1 MLSARPSR
9 GLSGPARLP
18 IPLFVRAR
26 LAEEKGFGLIEL
38 VVAIFML
45 NIGILALMGAFNSG
59 ALALRRSAATSNGTA
74 VADKMMEVYRDL
86 KNCGIYLTG
95 GTGNDVSGMP
105 NGIPNSTS
113 TFYTAYHGDTAAYA
127 NVAYF
132 NNTTPSSTPLWVS
145 DAPIQS
151 PYSPT
156 IPASSSNCLP
166 TGLTTSTGIDP
177 TKAVQQVTGPDGQS
191 YTAFTYIVI
200 VQPSGYAKQ
209 VTIEVFNPHQ
219 PTQVLARE
227 SSIFDPNV
235 AP

>member
-1 MLSARPSR
+1 M
-9 GLSGPARLP
+9 
-18 IPLFVRAR
+18 RAR

-38 VVAIFML
+38 VVAVFML

-74 VADKMMEVYRDL
+74 VADKVMEVYRDL

-113 TFYTAYHGDTAAYA
+113 TFYAAYQGDTAAYA
-127 NVAYF
+127 NIAYF
-132 NNTTPSSTPLWVS
+132 NNTTPSSTPLWVIDS
-145 DAPIQS
+145 TTGNG
-151 PYSPT
+151 YSP
-156 IPASSSNCLP
+156 IPASSSSCIP

-209 VTIEVFNPHQ
+209 VTVKVFNPQ
-219 PTQVLARE
+219 DQTQVLARE

>member
-1 MLSARPSR
+1 M
-9 GLSGPARLP
+9 
-18 IPLFVRAR
+18 RAR

-38 VVAIFML
+38 VIAIFML
-45 NIGILALMGAFNSG
+45 NVGILALMGAFNAG
-59 ALALRRSAATSNGTA
+59 ALALRNSAATSNGTA
-74 VADKMMEVYRDL
+74 VADKVMEVYRDM

-113 TFYTAYHGDTAAYA
+113 SFYTAYHGDTAAYA

-132 NNTTPSSTPLWVS
+132 NNTTPANTPLWVV
-145 DAPIQS
+145 DATTQP
-151 PYSPT
+151 PYSST
-156 IPASSSNCLP
+156 IPPYGSNCIP
-166 TGLTTSTGIDP
+166 TGLVASTGVDP

-191 YTAFTYIVI
+191 YTVFSYIVI

-209 VTIEVFNPHQ
+209 VTIEVFNPKE

-227 SSIFDPNV
+227 ASIFDPNLG
-235 AP
+235 

>member
-1 MLSARPSR
+1 M
-9 GLSGPARLP
+9 
-18 IPLFVRAR
+18 RAR

-74 VADKMMEVYRDL
+74 VADKVMEVYRDL

-95 GTGNDVSGMP
+95 GTGSDVSGMP

-113 TFYTAYHGDTAAYA
+113 APSSRSITCVRPLAYMPPCNAPG
-127 NVAYF
+127 
-132 NNTTPSSTPLWVS
+132 TPASTPLWVIDS
-145 DAPIQS
+145 TS
-151 PYSPT
+151 GSGYSP
-156 IPASSSNCLP
+156 IPASSSTCIP
-166 TGLTTSTGIDP
+166 TGLASSAGVDP
-177 TKAVQQVTGPDGQS
+177 TKAVQLVTGPNGLS
-191 YTAFTYIVI
+191 YTAFSYIVI

-209 VTIEVFNPHQ
+209 VTVEVFNPKQ

>member
-1 MLSARPSR
+1 MR
-9 GLSGPARLP
+9 
-18 IPLFVRAR
+18 VR
-26 LAEEKGFGLIEL
+26 LAEERGFGLIEL
-38 VVAIFML
+38 LAAILML

-59 ALALRRSAATSNGTA
+59 AFALRRSATTSNGTA
-74 VADKMMEVYRDL
+74 VADKVMEVYRDL

-95 GTGNDVSGMP
+95 GTGSDTSGMP

-113 TFYTAYHGDTAAYA
+113 SAYAAYHGDTAAYA

-132 NNTTPSSTPLWVS
+132 SNSTPTSTPLWVINS
-145 DAPIQS
+145 TSGTGYTP
-151 PYSPT
+151 
-156 IPASSSNCLP
+156 IPASSSACIP

-177 TKAVQQVTGPDGQS
+177 TKAVQRVTGPDGLS
-191 YTAFTYIVI
+191 YTVFSYIVI

-209 VTIEVFNPHQ
+209 VTVEVFNPRQ
-219 PTQVLARE
+219 ATQVLARE

>member
-1 MLSARPSR
+1 MPVQGLEPLRPTADT
-9 GLSGPARLP
+9 P
-18 IPLFVRAR
+18 FVRAR

-59 ALALRRSAATSNGTA
+59 ALALRNSAATSNGTA
-74 VADKMMEVYRDL
+74 VADKVMEVYRDM

-113 TFYTAYHGDTAAYA
+113 SFYAAYHGDTAAYA

-132 NNTTPSSTPLWVS
+132 NNGTPSTTPLWVIDS
-145 DAPIQS
+145 TS
-151 PYSPT
+151 GTGYSP
-156 IPASSSNCLP
+156 IPASSSACIP

-191 YTAFTYIVI
+191 YTVFSYVVI

-209 VTIEVFNPHQ
+209 VTIDVFNPKQ

-227 SSIFDPNV
+227 ASVFDPNV
-235 AP
+235 SP

>member
-1 MLSARPSR
+1 M
-9 GLSGPARLP
+9 P
-18 IPLFVRAR
+18 IPLFVRVR

-38 VVAIFML
+38 LAAILML

-59 ALALRRSAATSNGTA
+59 AFALRRSATTSSGTA
-74 VADKMMEVYRDL
+74 VADKVMEVYRDV

-113 TFYTAYHGDTAAYA
+113 TWYSAYHGDTAAYA
-127 NVAYF
+127 SVAYF
-132 NNTTPSSTPLWVS
+132 SNATPASTPLWVIDS
-145 DAPIQS
+145 TSGTGYAP
-151 PYSPT
+151 
-156 IPASSSNCLP
+156 IPASSSGCIP

-177 TKAVQQVTGPDGQS
+177 TKAVQKVTGPDGLS
-191 YTAFTYIVI
+191 YTAFSYIVI

-209 VTIEVFNPHQ
+209 VTVEVFNPHDA
-219 PTQVLARE
+219 TQLLARE

>member
-1 MLSARPSR
+1 M
-9 GLSGPARLP
+9 
-18 IPLFVRAR
+18 RAR

-38 VVAIFML
+38 LAAILVL

-59 ALALRRSAATSNGTA
+59 AFALRRSAATSNGTA
-74 VADKMMEVYRDL
+74 VADKVMEVYRDL

-95 GTGNDVSGMP
+95 GTGNDSSGMP

-113 TFYTAYHGDTAAYA
+113 SSYAAYQGDTAAYA
-127 NVAYF
+127 GVAYF
-132 NNTTPSSTPLWVS
+132 SNSTPSTTPLWVIDS
-145 DAPIQS
+145 TSGTGYAP
-151 PYSPT
+151 
-156 IPASSSNCLP
+156 IPASSSTCIP

-177 TKAVQQVTGPDGQS
+177 TKAVQKVTGPDGQS
-191 YTAFTYIVI
+191 YTTFTYIVI

-209 VTIEVFNPHQ
+209 VTVEVFNPHQ
-219 PTQVLARE
+219 STQVLARE

>member
-1 MLSARPSR
+1 M
-9 GLSGPARLP
+9 
-18 IPLFVRAR
+18 RAR

-38 VVAIFML
+38 VIAIFML
-45 NIGILALMGAFNSG
+45 NVGILALMGAFNAG
-59 ALALRRSAATSNGTA
+59 ALALRNSAAISNGTA
-74 VADKMMEVYRDL
+74 VADKVMEVYRDM

-113 TFYTAYHGDTAAYA
+113 TFYAAYHGDTAAYA

-132 NNTTPSSTPLWVS
+132 SNASPSTTPLWVIDS
-145 DAPIQS
+145 S
-151 PYSPT
+151 TGSGYSP
-156 IPASSSNCLP
+156 IPASSSGCLP
-166 TGLTTSTGIDP
+166 AGLTTSTGVDP
-177 TKAVQQVTGPDGQS
+177 TKAVQVVTGPDGQS
-191 YTAFTYIVI
+191 YTTFSYIVI

-235 AP
+235 SP

>member
-1 MLSARPSR
+1 M
-9 GLSGPARLP
+9 
-18 IPLFVRAR
+18 RAR

-74 VADKMMEVYRDL
+74 VADKVMEVYRDL

-95 GTGNDVSGMP
+95 GTGSDVSGMP

-113 TFYTAYHGDTAAYA
+113 AFYSAYEGDTAAYA
-127 NVAYF
+127 NGAYF
-132 NNTTPSSTPLWVS
+132 SNGTPASTPLWVIDS
-145 DAPIQS
+145 TS
-151 PYSPT
+151 GSGYSP
-156 IPASSSNCLP
+156 IPASSSTCIP
-166 TGLTTSTGIDP
+166 TGLASSAGVDP
-177 TKAVQQVTGPDGQS
+177 TKAVQLVTGPNGLS
-191 YTAFTYIVI
+191 YTAFSYIVI

-209 VTIEVFNPHQ
+209 VTVEVFNPKQ

>member
-1 MLSARPSR
+1 M
-9 GLSGPARLP
+9 
-18 IPLFVRAR
+18 RAR

-38 VVAIFML
+38 VIAIFML
-45 NIGILALMGAFNSG
+45 NVGILALMGAFNAG
-59 ALALRRSAATSNGTA
+59 ALALRNSAAISNGTA
-74 VADKMMEVYRDL
+74 VADKVMEVYRDM

-113 TFYTAYHGDTAAYA
+113 TFYAAYHGDTAAYA

-132 NNTTPSSTPLWVS
+132 SNASPSTTPLWVIDS
-145 DAPIQS
+145 S
-151 PYSPT
+151 TGSGYSP
-156 IPASSSNCLP
+156 IPASSSGCLP
-166 TGLTTSTGIDP
+166 TGLTTSTGVDP
-177 TKAVQQVTGPDGQS
+177 TKAVQVVTGPDGQS
-191 YTAFTYIVI
+191 YTTFSYIVI

-235 AP
+235 SP